1 MYLDFLRRWWSTR
14 RRLLTALLLKRNRQ
28 HPLKRLGWSRVI
40 KKGAIVRGIVLVV
53 GTILLAARAAL
64 GADAA
69 IGLPPGP
76 PPYGPPPSYG
86 PPPYGP
92 PPDVAVPT
100 LFYFWNGLYVGGAGG
115 WGWTS
120 TKGLNASGDFGGA
133 QIGYNYQSGNFVFGV
148 EADGSFANIVT
159 NGVTDPV
166 FGVPGSVGYRD
177 DGLASLRGRF
187 GYAMNG
193 LLFYGTA
200 GGGWIHG
207 RATTL
212 YAAPGNP
219 ELVGVTEQNWRGGWA
234 AGGGVEWGFLPNW
247 SVKVEYM
254 HFGVGST
261 TYFGAFNTGNIN
273 VETFKI
279 GVNYLF
285 R

>member
-1 MYLDFLRRWWSTR
+1 M
-14 RRLLTALLLKRNRQ
+14 RLNFTAV
-28 HPLKRLGWSRVI
+28 VI
-40 KKGAIVRGIVLVV
+40 GMALFG
-53 GTILLAARAAL
+53 ARAAL
-64 GADAA
+64 GADAS

-76 PPYGPPPSYG
+76 PPYAPPPSYG

-92 PPDVAVPT
+92 PPFVTDVAVPT
-100 LFYFWNGLYVGGAGG
+100 LFYFWNGLYIGGAGG

-120 TKGLNASGDFGGA
+120 TKGLNATGDFGGG
-133 QIGYNYQSGNFVFGV
+133 QIGYNYQTGNFVFGI
-148 EADGSFANIVT
+148 EADSSFANIVSQD
-159 NGVTDPV
+159 VTIPV
-166 FGVPGSVGYRD
+166 FIPSFGFLPPSFGFFRSDAVGYRE

-187 GYAMNG
+187 GYATNG

-207 RATTL
+207 RGTNL
-212 YAAPGNP
+212 
-219 ELVGVTEQNWRGGWA
+219 LSGVTEQTWRGGWA
-234 AGGGVEWGFLPNW
+234 AGAGVEWGFLPNW

-254 HFGVGST
+254 HFGVGNS
-261 TYFGAFNTGNIN
+261 TYFGAFNTGNVN

>member
-1 MYLDFLRRWWSTR
+1 M
-14 RRLLTALLLKRNRQ
+14 RLNLTVA
-28 HPLKRLGWSRVI
+28 
-40 KKGAIVRGIVLVV
+40 VV
-53 GTILLAARAAL
+53 GVALFGARAAL

-69 IGLPPGP
+69 VIALPPGP

-92 PPDVAVPT
+92 PPRVTDVAVPT
-100 LFYFWNGLYVGGAGG
+100 LFYFWNGLYLGGEGG

-120 TKGLNASGDFGGA
+120 TKGLNATGDFGGG
-133 QIGYNYQSGNFVFGV
+133 QIGYNYQTGNFVFGV
-148 EADGSFANIVT
+148 EADGSFANIVSD
-159 NGVTDPV
+159 NVTIPV
-166 FGVPGSVGYRD
+166 FTPSLGFFPSDEVGYRE

-187 GYAMNG
+187 GYAMNS

-207 RATTL
+207 RATL
-212 YAAPGNP
+212 S
-219 ELVGVTEQNWRGGWA
+219 GVTEQNWRGGWA

-247 SVKVEYM
+247 SVKVEYL
-254 HFGVGST
+254 HFDVGST
-261 TYFGAFNTGNIN
+261 TYFGAFNTGNVN
-273 VETFKI
+273 LETFKI